1 MVFKTRKK
9 SIPYLASCYLVRHK
23 VEGVDYVLKK
33 IECDDENAAR
43 MAFKEAMAL
52 SELKHKSVCGYKEF
66 FVTWDAKNSAMY
78 VCIIMENYPKG
89 DLSLWGQQSN
99 AISSCTTIG

>member
-1 MVFKTRKK
+1 MSRNITIGQTKIHFA
-9 SIPYLASCYLVRHK
+9 ASCYLVRHK
-23 VEGVDYVLKK
+23 VEKVDYVLKK

-43 MAFKEAMAL
+43 KAFQEAMAL

-89 DLSLWGQQSN
+89 DLSVGLRQKWPIFVKN
-99 AISSCTTIG
+99 

>member
-1 MVFKTRKK
+1 M
-9 SIPYLASCYLVRHK
+9 
-23 VEGVDYVLKK
+23 LKK
-33 IECDDENAAR
+33 IECEDENAAR
-43 MAFKEAMAL
+43 KAFQEAMAL

-89 DLSLWGQQSN
+89 DLSRVIKEGLSVIIYNLPLKTCNRRGWL
-99 AISSCTTIG
+99 